1 MNKLKGIYKVLS
13 FIVLIMGLTASYI
26 NMNSLQVAIENS
38 DLNIFY
44 PLISLIY
51 LFLFLVM
58 YFLVIQLSNKN
69 ISRIPNILIISIFS
83 LIIGAAGIKLCSIL
97 MVISIF

>member
-38 DLNIFY
+38 DFKIFY
-44 PLISLIY
+44 PLITLIY
-51 LFLFLVM
+51 LFINIVM
-58 YFLVIQLSNKN
+58 NL
-69 ISRIPNILIISIFS
+69 LIIH
-83 LIIGAAGIKLCSIL
+83 
-97 MVISIF
+97 